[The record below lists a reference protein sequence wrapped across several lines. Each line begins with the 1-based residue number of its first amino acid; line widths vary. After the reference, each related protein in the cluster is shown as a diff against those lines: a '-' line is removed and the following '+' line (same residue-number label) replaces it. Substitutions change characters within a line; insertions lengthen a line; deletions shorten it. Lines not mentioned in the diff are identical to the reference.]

1 MEIFIIHN
9 LKVGDR
15 NGKQFEEQTD
25 IEGIVA

>member
-15 NGKQFEEQTD
+15 NGKKSSGQPLYA
-25 IEGIVA
+25 VSA